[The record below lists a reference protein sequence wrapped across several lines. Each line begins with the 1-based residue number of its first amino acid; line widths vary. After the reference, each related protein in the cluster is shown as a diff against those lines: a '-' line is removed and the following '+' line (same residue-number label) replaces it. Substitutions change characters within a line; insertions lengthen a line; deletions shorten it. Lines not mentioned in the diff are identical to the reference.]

1 MKIKVK
7 VVPNSSEQSI
17 EKINENEFKI
27 KLKSVPEKNK
37 ANKEL
42 LKLLSEYFK
51 VSTNKINISKGF
63 FSKNK
68 TIEIQN
74 EQTNLLYL

>member
-17 EKINENEFKI
+17 EKISENEFKI

-42 LKLLSEYFK
+42 LKILSKYFK
-51 VSTNKINISKGF
+51 VSTNNINISNGF
-63 FSKNK
+63 FSRNKIVEIKN
-68 TIEIQN
+68 E
-74 EQTNLLYL
+74 